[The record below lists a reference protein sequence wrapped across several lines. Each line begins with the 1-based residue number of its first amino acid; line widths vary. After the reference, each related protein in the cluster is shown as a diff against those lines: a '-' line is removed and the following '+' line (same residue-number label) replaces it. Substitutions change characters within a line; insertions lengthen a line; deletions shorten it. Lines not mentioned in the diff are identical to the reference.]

1 MTIDDFEW
9 LEKVFDEHILIHK
22 SRDMV
27 VATITHFS
35 GWHVRVLEGDTRYTK
50 LAEHIDDLEAAKV
63 IAVIHVN
70 QHMEGYPNANRY
82 RTRAVLAGPKKIPVG
97 VFKVDRVRR

>member
-22 SRDMV
+22 RRELIIAS
-27 VATITHFS
+27 ITHFS
-35 GWHVRVLEGDTRYTK
+35 GWYVRVLEGTRYLN

-63 IAVIHVN
+63 IAMIHVN
-70 QHMEGYPNANRY
+70 QNMEGYQDANRY
-82 RTRAVLAGPKKIPVG
+82 RTRPLKAGPQKIPRG
-97 VFKVDRVRR
+97 VFKVD